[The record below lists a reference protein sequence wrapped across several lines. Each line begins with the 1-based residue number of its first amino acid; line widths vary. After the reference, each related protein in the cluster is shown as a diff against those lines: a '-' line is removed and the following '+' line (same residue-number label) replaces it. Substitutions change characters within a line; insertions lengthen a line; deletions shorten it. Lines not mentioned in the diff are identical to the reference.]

1 MPPASHTSCISV
13 PAQRGWN
20 VRDSDGDRYPLHWA
34 AARGAIKCA
43 EELVGAGADVRVTDR
58 AGHTPASVAFAA
70 RQHATYAF
78 LTEQEQR
85 AVTSEVG
92 TATRTEL
99 ERRRPRARRRV
110 AVISPAPPSDMCM
123 DMGIESS
130 EDVGCRVQIASRRGV
145 TCVYTV

>member
-78 LTEQEQR
+78 LAEQEQR

-92 TATRTEL
+92 LVHGDEDGAGEEEATRTPP
-99 ERRRPRARRRV
+99 RRR
-110 AVISPAPPSDMCM
+110 DL
-123 DMGIESS
+123 SS
-130 EDVGCRVQIASRRGV
+130 ATE
-145 TCVYTV
+145 